1 MASVVALSPRR
12 QPVQPRAQ
20 ARVEAILAAA
30 AGILERDGPSRL
42 TTNAVAAEANISI
55 GSLYQYFPNKQA
67 LTAAL
72 IERSASNLDRSVA
85 EAGREA
91 RPMLFEGGLRVLVRT
106 VVKHQLDRPALER
119 TLEFE
124 ERRLP
129 LDETVAKRVKATIR
143 AFLEQHRGRLWVS
156 DLAGAADDVQSMT
169 RALTDAAVRRGERSV
184 DAIEQRVVRALRGY
198 LCR

>member
-1 MASVVALSPRR
+1 MGVAALAPRK

-20 ARVEAILAAA
+20 ATVESILSAA
-30 AGILERDGPSRL
+30 AGILERDGPARL
-42 TTNAVAAEANISI
+42 TTNAVAAEAGVSI

-72 IERSASNLDRSVA
+72 IERSAGSLERSVA
-85 EAGREA
+85 QAGRDA
-91 RPMLFEGGLRVLVRT
+91 KTMLFEAGLRLLVRT
-106 VVKHQLDRPALER
+106 VVQHQLDRPALER
-119 TLEFE
+119 TLEIE

-129 LDETVAKRVKATIR
+129 IDETGTQRVKKVVR

-156 DLAGAADDVQSMT
+156 DLAAAADDVQSMT
-169 RALTDAAVRRGERSV
+169 RALTDTAVRRGERNV
-184 DAIEQRVVRALRGY
+184 DVIEQRVVRALRGY

>member
-1 MASVVALSPRR
+1 MSVVALSPRK

-20 ARVEAILAAA
+20 ATVEAILSAA
-30 AGILERDGPSRL
+30 AGILERDGPARL
-42 TTNAVAAEANISI
+42 TTNAVAAQAGVSI

-72 IERSASNLDRSVA
+72 IERSTADLDRSVA

-106 VVKHQLDRPALER
+106 VVKHQLGRPALES
-119 TLEFE
+119 TLAFE

-129 LDETVAKRVKATIR
+129 LDESAAKRVTATIR

-156 DLAGAADDVQSMT
+156 DLAGAADDVQSMA

>member
-1 MASVVALSPRR
+1 MGALALSPRK

-20 ARVEAILAAA
+20 ATVEAILSAAA
-30 AGILERDGPSRL
+30 NILERDGPGRF
-42 TTNAVAAEANISI
+42 TTNAVAAQAGVSI
-55 GSLYQYFPNKQA
+55 GSLYQYFPNKQS

-72 IERSASNLDRSVA
+72 IERSAGSLERSVA
-85 EAGREA
+85 QAGRDA
-91 RPMLFEGGLRVLVRT
+91 KSMLFEAGLRLLIRT
-106 VVKHQLDRPALER
+106 VVRHQLGRPALEH

-129 LDETVAKRVKATIR
+129 IDTTAPRVRSAIR

-156 DLAGAADDVQSMT
+156 DLDAAADDVQSMT
-169 RALTDAAVRRGERSV
+169 RSLTDTASQRGERN
-184 DAIEQRVVRALRGY
+184 AEIIEQRIVRALRGY

>member
-1 MASVVALSPRR
+1 MGAVALSPRK
-12 QPVQPRAQ
+12 QPVQARAQ
-20 ARVEAILAAA
+20 ATVEAILAAA
-30 AGILERDGPSRL
+30 ASILERDGPARL
-42 TTNAVAAEANISI
+42 TTNAVAAQAGVSI

-72 IERSASNLDRSVA
+72 IERSAGSLEQSVA
-85 EAGREA
+85 KAGRDA
-91 RPMLFEGGLRVLVRT
+91 RSMLFEAGLRLLIGTIVR
-106 VVKHQLDRPALER
+106 HQLGRPALER

-129 LDETVAKRVKATIR
+129 FDAGVPRIRSALR

-156 DLAGAADDVQSMT
+156 DLAAAADDVQSMT
-169 RALTDAAVRRGERSV
+169 RALTDTAAQRGERNPDV
-184 DAIEQRVVRALRGY
+184 IEQRVVRALRGY